1 VTGAAFLLLALALVA
16 AVGDWI
22 AVQQGARGLEYV
34 CKPLTM
40 VLLVAVALALEPDD
54 PAVRAWFVA
63 ALVFSLAGDVLLMV
77 PKDLFVFGL
86 GAFLLGH
93 IAYIVG
99 MHVEGVD
106 GPRFLL
112 GIVIVMVLLAV
123 IGTPILKGVRAGPDP
138 NLAGAVVAY
147 MGVISAMVASAIGVG
162 IFAAVVGAGLFY
174 ASDALIAWNR
184 FLRET
189 SHARVTIM
197 VTYHLG
203 QVGLVLSLISP

>member
-63 ALVFSLAGDVLLMV
+63 ALVLSLAGDVLLMV

-112 GIVIVMVLLAV
+112 GIVIVTVLLAV
-123 IGTPILKGVRAGPDP
+123 IGTPILNGVRAGPDP
-138 NLAGAVVAY
+138 KLAGAVVAY

-162 IFAAVVGAGLFY
+162 IFAAIVGAGLFY

-184 FLRET
+184 FRRET

-197 VTYHLG
+197 VTYHLA
-203 QVGLVLSLISP
+203 QVGLVLSLV